1 MISGG
6 VALFGGALYN
16 DIYDKNGINYEKG
29 LVLGYAGNSS
39 IPSGLLTLAGEKP
52 NSPMNVLLG
61 VGQGYAI
68 EEAENINGVGAI
80 VGEIATPIIDAGVI
94 EVATTPIL
102 IKGTGILIK
111 GTAGV
116 SRVGRN
122 AVHAPRKAVTGMDN
136 RGFSSLAEQ
145 KYDAIRSL
153 RMSDVESVATNTG
166 LTVSEVTTMKK
177 HLFFG
182 KHQRFAPE
190 VGGVVRK
197 RFDAN
202 DDIAEAWLKAQNR
215 PLDARQQQWFR
226 QLRDHEL
233 GERSL
238 MGSGVPFQDVSAWQ
252 RTNGQW
258 EHVYREGLRGAHELA
273 PRPPKFWPFFE

>member
-1 MISGG
+1 MGSPGAGFFFDMISGG

-122 AVHAPRKAVTGMDN
+122 AVHGPRKAVTGMDN

-153 RMSDVESVATNTG
+153 RMSDVENVATNTG
-166 LTVSEVTTMKK
+166 LTASEVTTMKK
-177 HLFFG
+177 HLFF
-182 KHQRFAPE
+182 
-190 VGGVVRK
+190 
-197 RFDAN
+197 
-202 DDIAEAWLKAQNR
+202 
-215 PLDARQQQWFR
+215 
-226 QLRDHEL
+226 
-233 GERSL
+233 
-238 MGSGVPFQDVSAWQ
+238 
-252 RTNGQW
+252 
-258 EHVYREGLRGAHELA
+258 
-273 PRPPKFWPFFE
+273 

>member
-1 MISGG
+1 MGSPGAGFFYDMISGG

-16 DIYDKNGINYEKG
+16 DIHDKNGINYEKG

-111 GTAGV
+111 GTAACPILLRLLV
-116 SRVGRN
+116 NSS
-122 AVHAPRKAVTGMDN
+122 VTC
-136 RGFSSLAEQ
+136 L
-145 KYDAIRSL
+145 
-153 RMSDVESVATNTG
+153 
-166 LTVSEVTTMKK
+166 
-177 HLFFG
+177 
-182 KHQRFAPE
+182 
-190 VGGVVRK
+190 
-197 RFDAN
+197 
-202 DDIAEAWLKAQNR
+202 
-215 PLDARQQQWFR
+215 
-226 QLRDHEL
+226 
-233 GERSL
+233 
-238 MGSGVPFQDVSAWQ
+238 
-252 RTNGQW
+252 
-258 EHVYREGLRGAHELA
+258 
-273 PRPPKFWPFFE
+273 